1 MVSKAMISSISS
13 LSAATGVRSG
23 QMAAA
28 HETGLQL
35 LELDNNVIPF
45 GVDVVVGRGGYGR
58 LDLPETD
65 RGGLRYKEFRGAELP
80 VRVWRSQ
87 GVMRCGLGRSRPL
100 KEAEISC
107 LLPERLLE
115 AMPESP
121 DFPYLKEQYARL
133 AEVLYFDRMTDDELG
148 QFLRYVRG

>member
-1 MVSKAMISSISS
+1 MVSKAMTSSISS
-13 LSAATGVRSG
+13 LSAATGLLPGR
-23 QMAAA
+23 MTAA
-28 HETGLQL
+28 HEVGLQL
-35 LELDNNVIPF
+35 LGLDNNVIPF
-45 GVDVVVGRGGYGR
+45 GVDVIVGRGDYGR
-58 LDLPETD
+58 LALPETE
-65 RGGLRYKEFRGAELP
+65 RGSLRYREFRGAELP
-80 VRVWRSQ
+80 VRVWRSE

-100 KEAEISC
+100 KESEVSS

-121 DFPYLKEQYARL
+121 DFPYLREQYARL